1 LYLCRVCTYKSNDMS
16 KESEFYEKLRQSLL
30 ETTEFPTKYMF
41 KFIIPTDKGKSKMIE
56 EIFDNLGAVIDSK
69 PSKNGKYTSLTVLV
83 NMKDPEEIIE
93 KYKEVSKVEG
103 VISL

>member
-1 LYLCRVCTYKSNDMS
+1 MS

-41 KFIIPTDKGKSKMIE
+41 KFIIPTDPSKSKVIE
-56 EIFDNLGAVIDSK
+56 DIFDNLGAVIDSK

-83 NMKDPEEIIE
+83 KMKDPEEIIE
-93 KYKEVSKVEG
+93 KYKQVSKVEG

>member
-1 LYLCRVCTYKSNDMS
+1 MS
-16 KESEFYEKLRQSLL
+16 KESEFYEKLKQSLL
-30 ETTEFPTKYMF
+30 ETTSFPTKYMF
-41 KFIIPTDKGKSKMIE
+41 KFIIPTDQKKFKMIE

-83 NMKDPEEIIE
+83 NMKNPEEIIE
-93 KYKEVSKVEG
+93 KYQEVSKVEG

>member
-1 LYLCRVCTYKSNDMS
+1 MS
-16 KESEFYEKLRQSLL
+16 KESEFYEKLKQSLL

-41 KFIIPTDKGKSKMIE
+41 KFIIPTDQDKSKMIE

-69 PSKNGKYTSLTVLV
+69 PSKTGKYTSLTVLV
-83 NMKDPEEIIE
+83 KMKDPEEIIE
-93 KYKEVSKVEG
+93 KYKQVSKVEG